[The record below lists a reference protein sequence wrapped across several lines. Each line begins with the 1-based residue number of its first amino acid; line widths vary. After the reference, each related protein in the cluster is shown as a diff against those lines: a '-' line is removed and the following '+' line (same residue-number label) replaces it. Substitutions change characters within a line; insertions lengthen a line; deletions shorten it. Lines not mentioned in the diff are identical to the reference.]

1 MNRPWTKTEMPMFR
15 WFIFFLGVAV
25 MSFGIA
31 LMIRA
36 ELGIAP
42 WDVLHV
48 GLQMHFGLT
57 VGTWTI
63 IMGLLLVTAS
73 ALIAKEL
80 PKSGAFLNM
89 IFVGIFVDIFLILL
103 GTPESIQGQTIMLV
117 TGILIM
123 GFGIGVYIS
132 PRMGAGPRDSVMLAV
147 SEKTGISVARVRAV
161 MEVSVLIIGWLLG
174 GPVFIGTLLFSV
186 TIGHISGFSLKICQ
200 NWMDRLRER
209 GMRVENIY

>member
-1 MNRPWTKTEMPMFR
+1 MTRPWTKTEMPIFR
-15 WFIFFLGVAV
+15 WFIFTLGVV
-25 MSFGIA
+25 IMSFGVA

-63 IMGLLLVTAS
+63 IMGLVLLTAS
-73 ALIAKEL
+73 VIISKER
-80 PKSGAFLNM
+80 PKLGAYINM
-89 IFVGIFVDIFLILL
+89 IFVGVFVDIFLLL
-103 GTPESIQGQTIMLV
+103 LETPASIQGQTIMLLA
-117 TGILIM
+117 GILVM

-132 PRMGAGPRDSVMLAV
+132 PRMGAGPRDSVMLAI
-147 SEKTGISVARVRAV
+147 SEKTGMAVARVRAV
-161 MEVSVLIIGWLLG
+161 MEVSVLFIGWLLG

-186 TIGHISGFSLKICQ
+186 TIGHVSGVSLTICQ